1 MFTHTTQQGSNAE
14 RSRLR
19 NRRAVLDQI
28 RKAGTMGR
36 AEIARA
42 LSLSTQAVSNIIADL
57 TTEGLL
63 TERGQVVSGRGLPAK
78 QYALNAKG
86 GFALGLEVRPD
97 AVLGAL
103 LDLEGTALMTKRLSL
118 ESTGPEAVL
127 KHVRRLQAEAI
138 QSEPAAKTRTLG
150 AGIVMPGPFGKTGIT
165 GNGSDLSG
173 WQDIDPSALFS
184 DALGLPVEVSND
196 ANAAAMAERLNGV
209 AQGLSNYAY
218 LYFGAGLGL
227 GLVSNG
233 QLIQGAYGNAG
244 EIGHIPM
251 PGTNKNLESAL
262 SRLSVQTHMASKHK
276 SANDFD
282 ALDTLF
288 LNGDRD
294 LNDWLEQASQAL
306 AMAVTIVENL
316 FDPETI
322 ILGGAMPTAV
332 LEHLVDNCVLP
343 DQSVSNRPT
352 TDAPR
357 LQSGRTG
364 RMTATL
370 GAAALALNSSLSPH
384 LAPTR

>member
-1 MFTHTTQQGSNAE
+1 
-14 RSRLR
+14 
-19 NRRAVLDQI
+19 
-28 RKAGTMGR
+28 
-36 AEIARA
+36 
-42 LSLSTQAVSNIIADL
+42 
-57 TTEGLL
+57 
-63 TERGQVVSGRGLPAK
+63 
-78 QYALNAKG
+78 
-86 GFALGLEVRPD
+86 
-97 AVLGAL
+97 
-103 LDLEGTALMTKRLSL
+103 
-118 ESTGPEAVL
+118 
-127 KHVRRLQAEAI
+127 
-138 QSEPAAKTRTLG
+138 
-150 AGIVMPGPFGKTGIT
+150 
-165 GNGSDLSG
+165 
-173 WQDIDPSALFS
+173 
-184 DALGLPVEVSND
+184 
-196 ANAAAMAERLNGV
+196 
-209 AQGLSNYAY
+209 
-218 LYFGAGLGL
+218 
-227 GLVSNG
+227 
-233 QLIQGAYGNAG
+233 
-244 EIGHIPM
+244 
-251 PGTNKNLESAL
+251 
-262 SRLSVQTHMASKHK
+262 MASKHK

-343 DQSVSNRPT
+343 DQSVSNRPD

>member
-1 MFTHTTQQGSNAE
+1 MFTHTAQQGSNAE

-28 RKAGTMGR
+28 RRAGTMGR
-36 AEIARA
+36 AEIARV

-57 TTEGLL
+57 TEEGLL
-63 TERGQVVSGRGLPAK
+63 IERGQIAAGRGLPAK
-78 QYALNAKG
+78 QYGLNAKG

-103 LDLEGTALMTKRLSL
+103 LDLDGTALMTKRLTL
-118 ESTGPEAVL
+118 EDTKPQSVLQHVARLREEAF
-127 KHVRRLQAEAI
+127 R
-138 QSEPAAKTRTLG
+138 SEPAARTRTLG
-150 AGIVMPGPFGKTGIT
+150 AGIVMPGPFGKTGIM
-165 GNGSDLSG
+165 GHGSDLTG
-173 WQDIDPSALFS
+173 WQDVDPTALFS

-227 GLVSNG
+227 GLISNG
-233 QLIQGAYGNAG
+233 QLIQGAFGNAG

-251 PGTNKNLESAL
+251 PGTGDNLEGAL
-262 SRLSVQTHMASKHK
+262 SRLSVQTHMARKGK
-276 SANDFD
+276 SASDFD

-288 LNGDRD
+288 LNNDED
-294 LNDWLEQASQAL
+294 LHDWLNSASRAL
-306 AMAVTIVENL
+306 SLAVTIVENL

-322 ILGGAMPTAV
+322 ILGGAMPTAI
-332 LEHLVDNCVLP
+332 LQHLVMNCDLP
-343 DQSVSNRPT
+343 KQSVSNRPET
-352 TDAPR
+352 STVR